1 MNAAGDRVRV
11 EIVDVAHSLFARG
24 YTHGSTGNVS
34 ARTTDGILVTPTGV
48 SLGDVRADG
57 LSLIALDGS
66 HLDGPAPT
74 KEAFLHAAMLSA
86 RPQDGAVVHTHSPYS
101 AALSTLADLDAAD
114 ALPRLTAYYTMRIE
128 RLPLLPYYAP
138 GDHELGPIARAEATT
153 TNALL
158 LRNHG
163 PIVSAKNVRA
173 AADAVEELEQTARLS
188 FITAG
193 RDLHLVP

>member
-1 MNAAGDRVRV
+1 MTGADSRLRADVV
-11 EIVDVAHSLFARG
+11 EVAHSLFARG

-34 ARTTDGILVTPTGV
+34 ARTERGILVTPTGV
-48 SLGDVRADG
+48 SLGTVTPDD
-57 LSLIALDGS
+57 LSLIDLDGA

-74 KEAFLHAAMLSA
+74 KEAFLHAAVLSA

-101 AALSTLADLDAAD
+101 AALSALAGLDERD
-114 ALPRLTAYYTMRIE
+114 VLPRLTAYYTMRIE
-128 RLPLLPYYAP
+128 RLPLLPYHAP
-138 GDHELGPIARAEATT
+138 GDDSLGSLARAEAES

-163 PIVSAKNVRA
+163 PVVSAKDVRA
-173 AADAVEELEQTARLS
+173 AADALEELEQTARLH
-188 FITAG
+188 FVTAG

>member
-1 MNAAGDRVRV
+1 MNGAAGRRRI

-34 ARTTDGILVTPTGV
+34 ARTADGVLVTPTGV
-48 SLGDVRADG
+48 SLGDVQADD

-66 HLDGPAPT
+66 HLDGPPPT
-74 KEAFLHAAMLSA
+74 KEAFLHAAVLSA

-101 AALSTLADLDAAD
+101 AALSALDGLDEND

-138 GDHELGPIARAEATT
+138 GDHGLGPLAHAEATT

-163 PIVSAKNVRA
+163 PIVAAKDVRA
-173 AADAVEELEQTARLS
+173 AADALEELEQTARLS